1 MDGHS
6 SYINVDFVK
15 YCWNHKIIPV
25 CLPPHSTHI
34 LQPLDLVIFSL
45 LKRAYSTKVDEY
57 AACGITGIN
66 KDYFIKILGEI

>member
-6 SYINVDFVK
+6 SYINVDFVE
-15 YCWNHKIIPV
+15 YCWNHKIIPI
-25 CLPPHSTHI
+25 CLPPHLTHI

-57 AACGITGIN
+57 AARGITGIN